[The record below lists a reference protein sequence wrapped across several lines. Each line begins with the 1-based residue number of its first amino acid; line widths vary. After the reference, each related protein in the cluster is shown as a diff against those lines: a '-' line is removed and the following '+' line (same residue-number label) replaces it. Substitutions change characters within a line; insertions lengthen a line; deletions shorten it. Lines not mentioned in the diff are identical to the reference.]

1 MPPPVA
7 PPPIAPPSVVPPP
20 TPQRQQFSVTEL
32 VCTVGTFAV
41 MPNMLPPDGLCPY
54 LFYCDVVAFGGALQG
69 VKTMI
74 SWEVFKTV
82 IQNHTVTEGGI
93 SFDAR
98 YVNPEHLE
106 GIKLQN
112 ELATMS
118 QQNIKHYGI
127 LNMVTDPRNLVAY
140 VSKAK
145 LLIDK
150 FKDLQ
155 GHDPSRKAM
164 IAFGVLDY
172 SGPDV
177 WDLYSSQ
184 FRVTVERSNAD
195 TVIALSS
202 TGSPPGQGKCVS
214 VPPTLFDTEKLADE
228 FKGRSRPFPNLK
240 RHATLVAADARYSRS
255 NVKLG
260 LSFEMGTLVYV
271 MEKEQQ
277 LEHVI
282 YAKCRQGYVTNADVV
297 ACGIMGATEQL
308 AAGVFVGYVPS
319 ERNVVYFWDEE
330 DSFLSKLNDLNRTGN
345 LRSGMSWLLHN
356 AHLGDFGGSCMQSPF
371 DRVQWI
377 KDHFGIR

>member
-1 MPPPVA
+1 MV
-7 PPPIAPPSVVPPP
+7 
-20 TPQRQQFSVTEL
+20 
-32 VCTVGTFAV
+32 
-41 MPNMLPPDGLCPY
+41 LCPY
-54 LFYCDVVAFGGALQG
+54 LFYCDVVAFGGTLQG

-155 GHDPSRKAM
+155 GHDPNRKAM

-214 VPPTLFDTEKLADE
+214 VPPALFDTEKLADE

-297 ACGIMGATEQL
+297 
-308 AAGVFVGYVPS
+308 
-319 ERNVVYFWDEE
+319 
-330 DSFLSKLNDLNRTGN
+330 LNDLNRTGN

-377 KDHFGIR
+377 KDRFGIR